1 MNTTDRRRYDM
12 FRRVRDF
19 GGSYGS
25 LFPESSLAAD
35 AFAAVTAAIGT
46 IDQHDVA
53 ETTAVAAAQPRLKAD
68 ARRALARRLLK
79 VAKTARVVTG
89 DDAGLS
95 VHFDSHNWVTDQGLA
110 TAARQA
116 IEQATPVK
124 AEFEAHGMPPTFLSE
139 LADALE
145 RFVVA
150 VDKQGT
156 NRGQVV
162 AARAG
167 IKTAVASALKAIRQL
182 DVIVPNHLGADPVA
196 LEVWRR
202 ARQIR
207 HRSSP
212 HRAEESAP
220 VPAPDASAPAATAPP
235 ASPAPGTTGPPTMM

>member
-1 MNTTDRRRYDM
+1 M
-12 FRRVRDF
+12 FRRVRDL
-19 GGSYGS
+19 GGTYGS
-25 LFPESSLAAD
+25 LFPESSLAAS

-89 DDAGLS
+89 DDAELS

-124 AEFEAHGMPPTFLSE
+124 AQFEAHGMPPAFLTE
-139 LADALE
+139 LADELIALWW
-145 RFVVA
+145 R
-150 VDKQGT
+150 KGT
-156 NRGQVV
+156 NRGQMV

-167 IKTAVASALKAIRQL
+167 IRTAVASAVKAIRQL
-182 DVIVPNHLGADPVA
+182 DVIVPNHLGADGVA

-212 HRAEESAP
+212 RREDEA
-220 VPAPDASAPAATAPP
+220 APAAAFGATAPA
-235 ASPAPGTTGPPTMM
+235 ASTPPSTM